1 MKTAALVAIGDE
13 LLSGIRRETNCS
25 FLARL
30 LHDAGWE
37 VRRAELVP
45 DELSCVEDALNR
57 WVGKVDMLVMSG
69 GLGPTHDDK
78 TRFAVAQYLKCELA
92 LDDTQYNRVLSRYDA
107 YIRELLEKTRDMQA
121 LIPVSAKS
129 VYNPAGSALGIFF
142 ERSGT
147 KVWVFPG
154 VPFEYKAMV
163 RQEISSLITS
173 SRDGLYCWKSV
184 AIVDVPESLVVAR
197 VPELVADER
206 LHISILPSFGLVEFV
221 IRGEKSLVE
230 ASIRVMYERFEREIL
245 PVGCVTL
252 SEAILRQGKDKNLTI
267 SFAESCTGGLLGAN
281 LTDLPGSS
289 SVFIGSAVVYS
300 NEAKKRVLG
309 VSDDILRTFG
319 AVSKECVEA
328 MAKGAL
334 ALYDTSISVAVTGIA
349 GPDGGSEEKPV
360 GTVWFAVAFKSP
372 YGDKTECE
380 SFTRNLGGGYGTDVK
395 RSDSQDP
402 DRRALIRERT
412 VRVALTAAWEK
423 IASLMV

>member
-13 LLSGIRRETNCS
+13 LLSGIRREGNCS
-25 FLARL
+25 FLSRL
-30 LHDAGWE
+30 LHDAGWNLERIE
-37 VRRAELVP
+37 VVP
-45 DELSCVEDALNR
+45 DELRCVEDVLNR
-57 WVGKVDMLVMSG
+57 WIGKVDILVMSG

-92 LDDTQYNRVLSRYDA
+92 LDNAQYDRVLSRYGEDF
-107 YIRELLEKTRDMQA
+107 RELLEKTRNIQA
-121 LIPVSAKS
+121 LIPVEAKG

-154 VPFEYKAMV
+154 VPFEYKAMA
-163 RQEISSLITS
+163 RAEILPVITS
-173 SRDGLYCWKSV
+173 GRDESYTWKSA
-184 AIVDVPESLVVAR
+184 AISGVPESLVAER
-197 VPELVADER
+197 VPELVADWR

-221 IRGEKSLVE
+221 IRGEKALVE
-230 ASIRVMYERFEREIL
+230 SSYRLMYERFQSEIL
-245 PVGCVTL
+245 PYDCVTL
-252 SEAILRQGKDKNLTI
+252 PEAILKIGKDKNLTI
-267 SFAESCTGGLLGAN
+267 SFAESCTGGLLGAA

-289 SVFIGSAVVYS
+289 RVFIGSAVVYS

-309 VSDDILRTFG
+309 VSDNILSAFG
-319 AVSKECVEA
+319 AVSKECAEA

-360 GTVWFAVAFKSP
+360 GTVWFAVASKKASENEI
-372 YGDKTECE
+372 ECA
-380 SFTRNLGGGYGTDVK
+380 SFVRNIGGGYGSDVR

-412 VRVALTAAWEK
+412 VRVALTAAFGEMK
-423 IASLMV
+423 IKK